1 MAVQFIN
8 PPTVARG
15 QHSHV
20 AVVEGGRT
28 LYLSGQV
35 GADLKWRAVGS
46 SFEDQVRQVF
56 ENMRACL
63 VAAEAD
69 FSNIVKM
76 NIYVCD
82 LDADRVTTFRQIR
95 NELFGDHRPAS
106 TLVDTRALV
115 DPAFQ
120 IEIEAI
126 AVVF

>member
-8 PPTVARG
+8 PPTLARG

-28 LYLSGQV
+28 IYLSGQV
-35 GADLKWRAVGS
+35 GADLKWQAVGN
-46 SFEDQVRQVF
+46 SFADQVRQVF
-56 ENMRACL
+56 ENLRACL
-63 VAAEAD
+63 AAAD
-69 FSNIVKM
+69 ASFSDIVKM
-76 NIYVCD
+76 NIYVVD
-82 LDADRVTTFRQIR
+82 LDATFREIR
-95 NELFGDHRPAS
+95 NELFEKHRPAS

-126 AVVF
+126 AVVY